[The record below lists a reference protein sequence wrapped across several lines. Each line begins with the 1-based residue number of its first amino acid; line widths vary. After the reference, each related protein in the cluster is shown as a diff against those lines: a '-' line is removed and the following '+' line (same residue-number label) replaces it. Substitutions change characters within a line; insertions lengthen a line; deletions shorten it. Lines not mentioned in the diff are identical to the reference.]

1 MVPLELCYDQF
12 RPPRVPLRKML
23 CCWLKTVIVPFL
35 SFRKSCSKMKK
46 KNSVNYVCNRYCNG
60 MYSLPYIIVRIFF
73 TSWMFIQVRQQEKV
87 LASKARRKFKEKEKK
102 EIDILET
109 ELKVRFIL
117 YVCMF
122 LYFVIF
128 KVT

>member
-1 MVPLELCYDQF
+1 
-12 RPPRVPLRKML
+12 
-23 CCWLKTVIVPFL
+23 
-35 SFRKSCSKMKK
+35 MKK

-60 MYSLPYIIVRIFF
+60 IYRPYIIVRIFF

-117 YVCMF
+117 YVCF
-122 LYFVIF
+122 YIS
-128 KVT
+128 

>member
-1 MVPLELCYDQF
+1 
-12 RPPRVPLRKML
+12 
-23 CCWLKTVIVPFL
+23 
-35 SFRKSCSKMKK
+35 MKK

-87 LASKARRKFKEKEKK
+87 LACKARRKFKEKEKK